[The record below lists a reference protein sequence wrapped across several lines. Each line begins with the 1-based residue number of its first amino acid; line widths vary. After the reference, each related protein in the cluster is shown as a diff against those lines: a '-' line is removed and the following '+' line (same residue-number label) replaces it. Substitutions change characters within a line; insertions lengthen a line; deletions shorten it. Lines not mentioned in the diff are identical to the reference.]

1 MRLAWISLSSLLR
14 PGWDVVSFDTK
25 SSFYSCPLG
34 GPPRAKLVSA
44 TAGQIWG
51 RSGEEFPGSVAK
63 QWDEF
68 LSKEVVFPLRRSES
82 LSKSPPPQ
90 PPHHMCTPIFPTPPP
105 SVQGR
110 SMTNSVSCSLP
121 LIPEKAMS
129 PEGTRQLNPPK
140 KLPRR
145 DARSNASMFPH
156 LCSMCSSVEI
166 AGQKQWILA
175 YMGIW
180 F

>member
-1 MRLAWISLSSLLR
+1 MEPDQPAPPGLCLHRSLATSPAVKSMRLAACFKPSSLSW

-25 SSFYSCPLG
+25 SSFYSCPLR

-82 LSKSPPPQ
+82 LSKSPLCYPTTCALPPS
-90 PPHHMCTPIFPTPPP
+90 PPPTPICIRQKHKELCILFSFPYTREGCEP
-105 SVQGR
+105 SGH
-110 SMTNSVSCSLP
+110 N
-121 LIPEKAMS
+121 
-129 PEGTRQLNPPK
+129 
-140 KLPRR
+140 
-145 DARSNASMFPH
+145 
-156 LCSMCSSVEI
+156 
-166 AGQKQWILA
+166 
-175 YMGIW
+175 
-180 F
+180 